1 MAKKGRV
8 NQKQASKAGKKLA
21 SDSST
26 KKQKTEAAKKLNK
39 HKDYHK
45 HD

>member
-1 MAKKGRV
+1 MAKKGSV
-8 NQKQASKAGKKLA
+8 NQKQASKAGKTLGKKG
-21 SDSST
+21 ST

>member
-8 NQKQASKAGKKLA
+8 NQADASKAGRKLA
-21 SDSST
+21 SDNST
-26 KKQKTEAAKKLNK
+26 KRQKTEAARDLNK
-39 HKDYHK
+39 HKKYHK

>member
-1 MAKKGRV
+1 MAKKGSI
-8 NQKQASKAGKKLA
+8 NQKQASKAGKKLT

-26 KKQKTEAAKKLNK
+26 KKQKTESAKKLNK
-39 HKDYHK
+39 HKDHHK